1 MKRTFEHSRQ
11 TGNGV
16 SLRAILLMLAM
27 VFFALDVS
35 AQTTI
40 NGHVKDDTGE
50 GIIGASVMV
59 KGTTNGTVTDFDGNF
74 QLKCE
79 TGATLV
85 ITYIGFVPQE
95 VKAKNNLD
103 ITLREDV
110 AQLNEVVVVGYGS
123 LAKKE
128 ISSSVV
134 QINKDQFNQGAASD
148 PMALIAG
155 KVTGLNVAATADAN
169 PNAMTDIQVRGAGS
183 LTASN
188 GPLIVIDGIAG
199 GDLRNIATQDVE
211 SITVLKDAGSAAI
224 YGTRGA
230 NGVILVTTKK
240 GSGTA
245 GVTNVTYD
253 SYIALNFAKPKP
265 DILSPDEFRRS
276 RRATDYGASTDWWDE
291 ITRSTSYSL
300 NQYISIDSST
310 KNGYFGASLNYKS
323 GNGLDIVSKREEY
336 GGRFVME
343 QRVLQNYL
351 QFNASVSA
359 RKVHEDWGNDGLFD
373 TALTMNPTIPVKGA
387 NGNYYQP
394 SSPSGI
400 HNPVNDLLNNVNE
413 GDRTYILGNA
423 DVKVNILQ
431 QEMHN
436 LSTSLSYAL
445 QYNDLKSN
453 FYTPTTSSESYWTG
467 FEGRANVNYQKWWTN
482 RLEWLINYTLTLK
495 KHQLKAVL
503 GYSWER
509 SKWEQSGNENMNFV
523 YDSMSWYGIG
533 NGTALKDG
541 KANLWGGSS
550 ESTLIGFFGRL
561 NYNYNDMLYA
571 SASLRHEGSTKFG
584 KNKKWGTF
592 PSISLAWEV
601 TSTPGLKDAFKM
613 FQSLKPRISYGVT
626 GRSDFD
632 AYKSLSTYSSYSS
645 YYLNNQWVIGYAPS
659 LNANPDLAW
668 EKSTAFNV
676 GIDFVTLNSHLRGS
690 IEYFDRRS
698 KDLLYNYTAPQPPF
712 IYDNILVNVGTTKN
726 TGLEISLDYDV
737 LSKTAVKWTTGVNW
751 STGTTKLTKLSSDVY
766 KAAYL
771 DLYQKPGLGTSE
783 YFFRVEEGGKIGQ
796 FYGYEHAGI
805 DETGQLLIYDN
816 EGEAR
821 PVAQAD
827 PAWKRNIGNGAP
839 KHFLSWSNSFRYKNF
854 DLSMLFR
861 SALGYKIFN
870 MRKYGMGLKG
880 CGTDNV
886 LRTAYT
892 DYNNIT
898 SGGGVISSYF
908 LENGNYFK
916 LDNVTVGYTFTP
928 KKRELIESLRVYLTA
943 KNLFT
948 LTAYEGNDP
957 SIVTSNGITPGIDTN
972 SAYPQATQVS
982 LGVTLRF
989 H

>member
-1 MKRTFEHSRQ
+1 MKRSKNQLCR
-11 TGNGV
+11 
-16 SLRAILLMLAM
+16 LLMLLAV
-27 VFFALDVS
+27 VFFALDIS
-35 AQTTI
+35 AQATI
-40 NGHVKDDTGE
+40 NGHVQDETGE
-50 GIIGASVMV
+50 AIIGASVVV
-59 KGTTNGTVTDFDGNF
+59 KGSTNGTVTDFDGNF

-79 TGATLV
+79 NGATLV

-103 ITLREDV
+103 ITLKEDV

-134 QINKDQFNQGAASD
+134 QINKEQFNQGAASD

-343 QRVLQNYL
+343 QRVLKNFV

-359 RKVHEDWGNDGLFD
+359 RKVHEDWGNNGLFD

-601 TSTPGLKDAFKM
+601 TSTPGLKDTFKM

-632 AYKSLSTYSSYSS
+632 AYKSLSTYSSRSS

-751 STGTTKLTKLSSDVY
+751 STGSTKLTKLSSDVY

-783 YFFRVEEGGKIGQ
+783 YFFRVKEGGKIGQ